1 MSDIENLIDL
11 TECDET
17 KEDYGGFYKEKEKD
31 NHLVVTNCFKEPYD
45 PFDLVENEAYN
56 KAISLNSQIDEKVSS
71 AESQYPDLIN
81 ESPPVCMQSD
91 GLPAE
96 AARQRCTNNSFQKQ
110 LLKLNASRLMADML
124 PKSCDNSS
132 QFEKTILRE
141 NLQMLAAESPL
152 KLIEDDPLSSSA
164 FFEEDLKNMR
174 IPILDVL
181 SKEKTSLAIE
191 NPNSQLSEK
200 RKEDAPLTNN
210 LSKSRHLGKLLQQL
224 KVLTRENIDKSKW
237 HHFDVIISSIFQII
251 FGFTDEHFEAN
262 EDNQKNA
269 KATLPLP
276 YAYTRQGTFD
286 LEPQYNKEKNGRYEN
301 VDNQE
306 TSFITTIGGNKIQD
320 FPEAMVSSTATF
332 DGESYF
338 EKDSY
343 QCLQPLP
350 SIQLAARDTF
360 MTQLVDESL
369 AIQIKN
375 ILQQHSLTK
384 TAIGVIEQPS
394 TDPRTVILLVNPR
407 KNDDKLQTPICVKPS
422 NPTTKAIFKDAG
434 TMRRRSSSLSIHDK
448 TNLIKE
454 SRKSDRQV
462 ENLENVQPRDTKSTS
477 STASLNASNA
487 FRQRR
492 NSFSTTINT
501 VSKPCDRRT
510 VLGSRIKTPSISESL
525 VKGQGAMKTTIPIK
539 RGVPIMKPLG
549 AFNESKT
556 LSVPTPRCP
565 VPETPMSSK
574 GKTGQKI
581 FSTSTP
587 LPQMRSQPRR
597 SHKPPL

>member
-1 MSDIENLIDL
+1 MCDIDNLIDL
-11 TECDET
+11 TECDEP
-17 KEDYGGFYKEKEKD
+17 KEDHGSFHKEEEKE
-31 NHLVVTNCFKEPYD
+31 NHLVATNCFREPYD
-45 PFDLVENEAYN
+45 PFDMVENEAYN
-56 KAISLNSQIDEKVSS
+56 KAISLKSQIDEKVSS
-71 AESQYPDLIN
+71 AECQYPDLIN

-96 AARQRCTNNSFQKQ
+96 ASRQRCTNNCFQKQ

-124 PKSCDNSS
+124 PKSFDDCA
-132 QFEKTILRE
+132 QFENTILRE

-164 FFEEDLKNMR
+164 NFEEDLKMMR

-191 NPNSQLSEK
+191 NRDSQLSEK
-200 RKEDAPLTNN
+200 RKEDDAPLTND
-210 LSKSRHLGKLLQQL
+210 LSKSRHLRKLLQQL

-237 HHFDVIISSIFQII
+237 HHFDEIISSIFQII
-251 FGFTDEHFEAN
+251 YGCTDENFEAN
-262 EDNQKNA
+262 EDNQNA
-269 KATLPLP
+269 KATLSLP
-276 YAYTRQGTFD
+276 YPYTRQGTFD
-286 LEPQYNKEKNGRYEN
+286 LEPQYNKGKNGEN
-301 VDNQE
+301 VNNQE
-306 TSFITTIGGNKIQD
+306 TSFKSTIGGNKIQN

-350 SIQLAARDTF
+350 SMQLAARDTF

-375 ILQQHSLTK
+375 ILEQHSLTK
-384 TAIGVIEQPS
+384 TAIGIIEQPS

-407 KNDDKLQTPICVKPS
+407 KNDEKLQTPICVKPL
-422 NPTTKAIFKDAG
+422 NPTPKPILKDAG

-454 SRKSDRQV
+454 SRKSDRQM
-462 ENLENVQPRDTKSTS
+462 ENFENIQPTDTKSTS
-477 STASLNASNA
+477 STASINASNA

-492 NSFSTTINT
+492 NSFSTTNT

-539 RGVPIMKPLG
+539 RVVPIMKPLG
-549 AFNESKT
+549 SCNESKA
-556 LSVPTPRCP
+556 LSVSATRCP